1 MIEVTRDGT
10 VAAPPED
17 VWPWVDDTDRLP
29 RWFTFAE
36 SAEVLEG
43 EGVGRRQRLHGR
55 WGKKRSEV
63 DSVVVEHDPPRRLA
77 WRHEA
82 ERLDGKP
89 APRFASET
97 VLSIDL
103 APEGAG
109 TRVRLVS
116 RQRPATR
123 PRGVVVRL
131 FGAREVAG
139 NLERSLARLAEV
151 AKATT
156 AG

>member
-1 MIEVTRDGT
+1 VIEVTRDAT
-10 VAAPPED
+10 VAAPPEA
-17 VWPWVDDTDRLP
+17 VWPWVDDLDRLP

-55 WGKKRSEV
+55 WGKKRSQV

-82 ERLDGKP
+82 ERLDGRP

-97 VLSIDL
+97 LFTIEL
-103 APEGAG
+103 TPEGGG
-109 TRVRLVS
+109 THVRLVS
-116 RQRPATR
+116 RQQPASR
-123 PRGVVVRL
+123 PRGLVMRL
-131 FGAREVAG
+131 FGTREVAG
-139 NLERSLARLAEV
+139 HLDRSLARLAEV
-151 AKATT
+151 VAARD
-156 AG
+156 G